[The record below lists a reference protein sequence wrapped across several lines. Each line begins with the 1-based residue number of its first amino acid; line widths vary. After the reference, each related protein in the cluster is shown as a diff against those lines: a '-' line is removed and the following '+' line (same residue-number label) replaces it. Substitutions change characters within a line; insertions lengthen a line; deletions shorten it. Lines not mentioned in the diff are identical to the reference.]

1 MNWRRIFHII
11 KKELLQTRRDKQL
24 LRMLFMASI
33 IQLFVFGYGVSTDVN
48 RIATAVLDEDQTATS
63 RAFTDQFMHSGYFV
77 YTYAIQ
83 HPDEIN
89 RLLDTGK
96 AQMVLHIPKGFAEDM
111 SQGRTASTQTLL
123 DGSDSMTAGII
134 AGYVGGVVREYSTRV
149 SVERLDR
156 VHGLTTRVPNVVG
169 QIRVW
174 YNPELK
180 SVNFMVPGVLC
191 MILLIVTMMM
201 TSLAIVKEKE
211 IGTLEQLVVTP
222 ITASELMIGKTAP
235 FLLLGLVDMV
245 LVLTISVFWFHVT
258 IAGSVLLLFALTVV
272 FLLTSLGL
280 GLLISTISKTQQEA
294 TMTSF
299 FLLLPSMLLS
309 GFMFPIENM
318 PKIVQWITYI
328 IPMRY
333 FLVII
338 RGIFLKGSGLDLL
351 WPQVLALAI
360 FSVGIIA
367 VSAARFQKRLG

>member
-1 MNWRRIFHII
+1 MNGQRILRLI
-11 KKELLQTRRDKQL
+11 KKEFLQTFRDKRL
-24 LRMLFMASI
+24 LRMLVMASI

-48 RIATAVLDEDQTATS
+48 RITTAVLDEDQTATS
-63 RAFTDQFMHSGYFV
+63 RAFTDRFIRSGYFV
-77 YTYAIQ
+77 YTRAVT

-89 RLLDTGK
+89 HLLDTGTV
-96 AQMVLHIPKGFAEDM
+96 QMVLRIPRGFTEDM
-111 SQGRTASTQTLL
+111 SQGRTAEVQTIL

-134 AGYVGGVVREYSTRV
+134 AGYVSGVVREYSEHVRAERFERV
-149 SVERLDR
+149 K
-156 VHGLTTRVPNVVG
+156 GATTRVPNIEGRV
-169 QIRVW
+169 RVW

-222 ITASELMIGKTAP
+222 LTPHELMIGKTVP
-235 FLLLGLVDMV
+235 FLLIGLVDMAI
-245 LVLTISVFWFHVT
+245 VLTVAVLWFHIT
-258 IAGSVLLLFALTVV
+258 LAGSVVLLFALTIL
-272 FLLTSLGL
+272 FLLTNLGL
-280 GLLISTISKTQQEA
+280 GLFVSTISKTQQEA

-318 PKIVQWITYI
+318 PQVVQWITYV

-333 FLVII
+333 FLEII
-338 RGIFLKGSGLDLL
+338 RGIFLKGSGIDLL
-351 WPQVLALAI
+351 WPQVLVLAVFAI
-360 FSVGIIA
+360 GILT

>member
-1 MNWRRIFHII
+1 MNWRRIRHLI
-11 KKELLQTRRDKQL
+11 KKELVQTLRDKRL
-24 LRMLFMASI
+24 LRMLLMASI

-48 RIATAVLDEDQTATS
+48 HITTAVLDEDRTSDS
-63 RAFTDQFMHSGYFV
+63 RALTDQFIRSGYFV
-77 YTYAIQ
+77 YTRAIER
-83 HPDEIN
+83 PDDIN
-89 RLLDTGK
+89 HLLDTGTV
-96 AQMVLHIPKGFAEDM
+96 QLVLHIPRGFAEDI
-111 SQGRTASTQTLL
+111 SQGRTASVQTLL

-134 AGYVGGVVREYSTRV
+134 AGYAAGVVRDYAANVRM
-149 SVERLDR
+149 ERLDR
-156 VHGLTTRVPNVVG
+156 MKGITTRIPSLDGRV
-169 QIRVW
+169 RVW

-222 ITASELMIGKTAP
+222 VTARELMIGKTVP
-235 FLLLGLVDMV
+235 FLLLGLVDMA
-245 LVLTISVFWFHVT
+245 LVLAVAVFWFH
-258 IAGSVLLLFALTVV
+258 IAIVGNIILLFALTVV

-309 GFMFPIENM
+309 GFMFPIANM
-318 PKIVQWITYI
+318 PRVVQWVTYL

-338 RGIFLKGSGLDLL
+338 RGIFLKGSGLEIL
-351 WPQVLALAI
+351 WPQLLALVI
-360 FSVGIIA
+360 FSIGIIG